1 MAIKISNKHII
12 KAKNFVMKIFKLKTN
27 LDNFNIELHASFVWL
42 FLRPFAAKFKL
53 KYSIINTINIR

>member
-27 LDNFNIELHASFVWL
+27 LDNFNIELHASFV
-42 FLRPFAAKFKL
+42 
-53 KYSIINTINIR
+53 